1 MKFEEWK
8 FIGSIYFLETEKKI
22 AVYNSW
28 QTENARK
35 IFFFIKTKIFDL
47 QYIQINFLR
56 LKQRTKICA
65 TDCYVISHRF
75 FPRFFNRDSNALV
88 TYHRSKRNSIIN
100 NSGQSSLSS
109 RDRRFEV
116 LRDARDAARN
126 IFLSLVSYPPGE
138 KHPSILCVYNAE
150 SWETPLQ
157 Q

>member
-1 MKFEEWK
+1 MTDGKC
-8 FIGSIYFLETEKKI
+8 
-22 AVYNSW
+22 A
-28 QTENARK
+28 EN
-35 IFFFIKTKIFDL
+35 FFFIKTKIFDL

-75 FPRFFNRDSNALV
+75 FNRDSNALV
-88 TYHRSKRNSIIN
+88 TYHRSKRNSIIK
-100 NSGQSSLSS
+100 NSEQSSLSS
-109 RDRRFEV
+109 RDRRLEV

-138 KHPSILCVYNAE
+138 KHPSILCVYKAE

>member
-8 FIGSIYFLETEKKI
+8 FIGSIYSLETEKKI

-116 LRDARDAARN
+116 LRDAVRN

>member
-1 MKFEEWK
+1 MTDGKC
-8 FIGSIYFLETEKKI
+8 
-22 AVYNSW
+22 A
-28 QTENARK
+28 ENF
-35 IFFFIKTKIFDL
+35 FFFIKTKIFDL

-116 LRDARDAARN
+116 LRDAVRN

>member
-8 FIGSIYFLETEKKI
+8 FIGSIYSLETEKKI

-35 IFFFIKTKIFDL
+35 IFFFYKNQDIRFTVHTDKFPSFKTTHENL
-47 QYIQINFLR
+47 CN
-56 LKQRTKICA
+56 
-65 TDCYVISHRF
+65 CYVISHRF

-88 TYHRSKRNSIIN
+88 TYRRSKRNSIIK

-116 LRDARDAARN
+116 LRDAARN
-126 IFLSLVSYPPGE
+126 IFLSLVSYPSGE

>member
-1 MKFEEWK
+1 MTDGKC
-8 FIGSIYFLETEKKI
+8 
-22 AVYNSW
+22 A
-28 QTENARK
+28 EN
-35 IFFFIKTKIFDL
+35 FFFFYKNQDIRFAVHTDKFPSFKTTHENL
-47 QYIQINFLR
+47 CN
-56 LKQRTKICA
+56 
-65 TDCYVISHRF
+65 CYVISHRF
-75 FPRFFNRDSNALV
+75 FPRFFNRDSNMLV
-88 TYHRSKRNSIIN
+88 TYRRSKRNSIIN

>member
-8 FIGSIYFLETEKKI
+8 FIGSIYSLETEKKI

-35 IFFFIKTKIFDL
+35 IFFFYKNQDIRFTVHTDKFPSFKTTHENL
-47 QYIQINFLR
+47 CN
-56 LKQRTKICA
+56 
-65 TDCYVISHRF
+65 CYVISHRF

-88 TYHRSKRNSIIN
+88 TYRRSKRNSIIN

>member
-1 MKFEEWK
+1 MTDGKC
-8 FIGSIYFLETEKKI
+8 
-22 AVYNSW
+22 A
-28 QTENARK
+28 ENF
-35 IFFFIKTKIFDL
+35 FFFIKTKIFDL

-88 TYHRSKRNSIIN
+88 TYRRSKRNSIIN